1 MTVVL
6 EQHLPVPR
14 AMIEAVSAKMDVAN
28 NPPPGLLI
36 HVATEEAGGTR
47 ILDVWNSQAEFE
59 AFEESRLKPAIE
71 SVAAANGMDLPADGP
86 APTFTEA
93 FDLVVGK

>member
-14 AMIEAVSAKMDVAN
+14 AMIEAVSAQMGVVD
-28 NPPPGLLI
+28 NPPAGLLI
-36 HVATEEAGGTR
+36 HVATEEPGGTH
-47 ILDVWNSQAEFE
+47 IIDVWNSRAEFD

-71 SVAAANGMDLPADGP
+71 SVAAANGMEVPADGP
-86 APTFTEA
+86 APTFTDA

>member
-1 MTVVL
+1 MTVLL

-14 AMIEAVSAKMDVAN
+14 AMIEAVSTMMDARG

-36 HVATEEAGGTR
+36 HIATEEEGGVH
-47 ILDVWNSQAEFE
+47 IVDVWNSKADYD
-59 AFEESRLKPAIE
+59 AFAESRLNPAIA
-71 SVAAANGMDLPADGP
+71 SVAADQGMEVPADGP
-86 APTFTEA
+86 VPTFTEA